1 MYMTIRKYRDM
12 RSVPEAARRAEAEL
26 APVLR
31 RTPGFRGYYILDCGD
46 SATASVT
53 LFEGREGALAANE
66 RALAWVFEALA
77 DRHVGDPPEVTTGE
91 VLVAVVAGGE
101 DSSPVPAAVP
111 ARSEATARRVPVAAL
126 LLGALAGG
134 VAVALPLLAAFAK
147 SDAEPSP

>member
-46 SATASVT
+46 GATASVT

-77 DRHVGDPPEVTTGE
+77 DRHVGTPPEVTTGE
-91 VLVAVVAGGE
+91 VLVAVAAGGE
-101 DSSPVPAAVP
+101 DTSPLPAAVP
-111 ARSEATARRVPVAAL
+111 ARSEATATGSGRGAAP
-126 LLGALAGG
+126 GRPRWWGSGGAALAGG
-134 VAVALPLLAAFAK
+134 VRQVRR
-147 SDAEPSP
+147 